1 MLIGSPN
8 LKSSQFSKMAF
19 QHQSPIYLLHLKTK
33 STKYINQY
41 LRDYSCVERNTPLN
55 EKRLV
60 SILKNIIH
68 QRIEIIWGCLD

>member
-8 LKSSQFSKMAF
+8 LKNSQFSKMAF

-55 EKRLV
+55 
-60 SILKNIIH
+60 
-68 QRIEIIWGCLD
+68 